1 MGGAGGQSPDA
12 GGLVNL
18 AAHSRLCAWGN
29 EEAMKRQWGGT
40 VFRVSQ
46 SLPLCVVW
54 IFLNPQM

>member
-1 MGGAGGQSPDA
+1 MGEAGGQSPDA

-40 VFRVSQ
+40 DLEYL